1 MASTEK
7 KQEEI
12 RLREVYLSDLKSVMN
27 LYHNGLAPVKNA
39 NDSKNGLTA
48 DFGLPIGIAEQNG
61 EVIAY
66 SRVNID
72 SKGEPVFKIHS
83 NEAAENDTVS
93 ESLNSFSV
101 KRFHT
106 IWGVGEEQGSLHK
119 PVVNAIDRLVDWLNH
134 CN

>member
-12 RLREVYLSDLKSVMN
+12 KLREVYLSDLKSVMN
-27 LYHNGLAPVKNA
+27 LYHGDLGSNENGLA
-39 NDSKNGLTA
+39 NGLTA
-48 DFGLPIGIAEQNG
+48 DFGLPIGIAELNG
-61 EVIAY
+61 RVIAY

-72 SKGEPVFKIHS
+72 SKGVAIFKIHS
-83 NEAAENDTVS
+83 AKLS
-93 ESLNSFSV
+93 EVDAVLEDLNSFSV
-101 KRFHT
+101 KRFGS
-106 IWGVGEEQGSLHK
+106 IWGVQQGSLNK